1 MMRFCLAPQIFLPTN
16 WENII
21 IFGFLVV
28 YVDFDAVEN
37 LHLTWP
43 CIDPPYILMLFCCSV
58 ISDSLGPY
66 GLQHAR
72 LPCPSPSSEICSNR
86 YSLSRWCHT
95 TISSSVIPF
104 SSCPQS
110 FSASGSFPMSRLF
123 SSGGYSIGASASAS
137 VLPMSIQSW
146 FPLGLIGLILQ
157 SKGFSGV
164 FSNITIQM
172 HVLGSSLSGV
182 LNLQIQ
188 PAESNWGPCSAVVFT
203 VEKDLCLSGLK
214 QLKHLLFKD

>member
-1 MMRFCLAPQIFLPTN
+1 M
-16 WENII
+16 NIQ
-21 IFGFLVV
+21 G
-28 YVDFDAVEN
+28 
-37 LHLTWP
+37 
-43 CIDPPYILMLFCCSV
+43 
-58 ISDSLGPY
+58 
-66 GLQHAR
+66 
-72 LPCPSPSSEICSNR
+72 
-86 YSLSRWCHT
+86 
-95 TISSSVIPF
+95 
-104 SSCPQS
+104 
-110 FSASGSFPMSRLF
+110 
-123 SSGGYSIGASASAS
+123 
-137 VLPMSIQSW
+137 W

>member
-146 FPLGLIGLILQ
+146 FPLVLNWFALLAAQETIKSLLQHHSSKTSIPRHSAFSTTIMASFLLIYPPENLQ
-157 SKGFSGV
+157 S
-164 FSNITIQM
+164 IYI
-172 HVLGSSLSGV
+172 LYL
-182 LNLQIQ
+182 II
-188 PAESNWGPCSAVVFT
+188 
-203 VEKDLCLSGLK
+203 
-214 QLKHLLFKD
+214 